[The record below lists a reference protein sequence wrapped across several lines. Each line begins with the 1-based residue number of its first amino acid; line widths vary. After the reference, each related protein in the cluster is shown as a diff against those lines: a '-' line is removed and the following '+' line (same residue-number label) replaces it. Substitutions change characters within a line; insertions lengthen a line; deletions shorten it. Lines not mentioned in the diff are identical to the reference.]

1 MYPSDRNFRKYFK
14 IDEHIAYLNTA
25 SSGIM
30 TVKASESA
38 NTFLNTAMSRGDVL
52 YEEYTSIIDSA
63 RNAAGLLLDVP
74 EGNIGF
80 IHNTTHGI
88 EIIKRTFPDY
98 RNIIIIGKSFP
109 CTKAPFM
116 YDSKYRVEM
125 IADDMNL
132 LEKALTR
139 KKKALV
145 FVDYI
150 NFLSG
155 EMRDIEIIAEIC
167 RKYKAILGI
176 DAIQAMGWL
185 PIDMQRI
192 KPDFLFAGA
201 SKWLLGPQGIG
212 ILYADS
218 SHQSA
223 LAAMN
228 SGWLSLKYDNF
239 ESFGILPHPR
249 GDISVVESG
258 TRNLLGLIILKE
270 NLKIL
275 NQCSLKRIKQHNLSL
290 TKMLALQLEKMGDVS
305 QDSAH
310 IHSPIIALQRR
321 NGKYLYNYLSD
332 NDTVVSYRDESIR
345 FSVHLYNTKDD
356 IERVI
361 MRLKAY
367 K

>member
-1 MYPSDRNFRKYFK
+1 MYPSDKNFRQYFK
-14 IDEHIAYLNTA
+14 IDEDILYLNTA

-30 TVKASESA
+30 TAKASESA
-38 NTFLNTAMSRGDVL
+38 EEYLNTAMSRGDVL
-52 YEEYTSIIDSA
+52 YEEYISIIDSA

-74 EGNIGF
+74 EENIGF

-88 EIIKRTFPDY
+88 EIMKRTFPDY
-98 RNIIIIGKSFP
+98 RNIVIFGKSFP

-125 IADDMNL
+125 ISDDMNL
-132 LEKALTR
+132 LEKALSR

-155 EMRDIEIIAEIC
+155 EMRDIERIAEIC
-167 RKYKAILGI
+167 RKFKAILGI

-185 PIDMQRI
+185 PIDIRRI

-218 SHQSA
+218 RHQSA
-223 LAAMN
+223 LAARN
-228 SGWLSLKYDNF
+228 SGWLSLKYNNF

-249 GDISVVESG
+249 DDISAVESG

-275 NQCSLKRIKQHNLSL
+275 NQCSLKRIKKHNLSL
-290 TKMLALQLEKMGDVS
+290 TKMLAVQLESMGDAS
-305 QDSAH
+305 QNSAH
-310 IHSPIIALQRR
+310 IQSPIIALQRK
-321 NGKYLYNYLSD
+321 NGKDLYNYLND
-332 NDTVVSYRDESIR
+332 NNAVVSYRDESIR
-345 FSVHLYNTKDD
+345 FSVHLYNTEND
-356 IERVI
+356 IEKVI
-361 MRLKAY
+361 MLLKAY